1 MNKTTIDVIN
11 NIANDILTL
20 LNIIFEDDSISNNR
34 KVGKNTL
41 KDSALRNDV
50 EAKVITSDNAIIQTF
65 FNHYIIYVEKGRK
78 KGAKRI
84 PIDALRDW
92 ALRKGI
98 PTDNNTLYAIQTAIV
113 RDGIKGRP
121 ILATLEKNIEEL
133 FEKQY
138 FDELFTAIITELQDF
153 FKD

>member
-20 LNIIFEDDSISNNR
+20 VNIIFEDDSISNNR

-50 EAKVITSDNAIIQTF
+50 ETKVITSDNAIIQTF

-84 PIDALRDW
+84 PIDVLRDW
-92 ALRKGI
+92 ALKKGI

-121 ILATLEKNIEEL
+121 ILATLENNIEEL

-153 FKD
+153 FKE

>member
-1 MNKTTIDVIN
+1 MNKETLKIVEAIG
-11 NIANDILTL
+11 NDILTL
-20 LNIIFEDDSISNNR
+20 ATIIMEDDSISIND

-41 KDSALRNDV
+41 KNSAL
-50 EAKVITSDNAIIQTF
+50 KSDMEQKIQATDNIMIQTF
-65 FNHYIIYVEKGRK
+65 FNHYIIDIEKGRK
-78 KGAKRI
+78 KGAKRS
-84 PIDALRDW
+84 PIDALRDL

-121 ILATLEKNIEEL
+121 ILATLENNIEEL

>member
-92 ALRKGI
+92 AL
-98 PTDNNTLYAIQTAIV
+98 
-113 RDGIKGRP
+113 
-121 ILATLEKNIEEL
+121 
-133 FEKQY
+133 
-138 FDELFTAIITELQDF
+138 
-153 FKD
+153 

>member
-121 ILATLEKNIEEL
+121 ILATLENNIEEL

-138 FDELFTAIITELQDF
+138 FDELFTTIITELQDF

>member
-121 ILATLEKNIEEL
+121 ILATLENNIEEL